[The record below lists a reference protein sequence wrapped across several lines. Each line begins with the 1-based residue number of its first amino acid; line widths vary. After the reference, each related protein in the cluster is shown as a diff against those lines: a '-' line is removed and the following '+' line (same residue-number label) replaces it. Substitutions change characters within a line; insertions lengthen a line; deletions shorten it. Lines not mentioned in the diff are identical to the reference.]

1 MISICVIGS
10 IHVDFVIRVPRIP
23 LVGETVLG
31 EGFEVY
37 PGGKGA
43 NQCVGVARLGARAFM
58 VSRIGDDFLADIA
71 LRNLRA
77 ENNVVLSYVKI
88 VKGVHTGVAFIL
100 VDSSGENIIAVA
112 PGADMYVSRSDVDEF
127 LRNVHG
133 FKVLLTQLEIPLDT
147 VAYALERVAEKD
159 VLTILNPAPATRLPE
174 NIYRYV
180 DVLTPNRVELGL
192 LVGMDI
198 RSLDDVVRGSRRL
211 LRMGVRL
218 AVVTTLGAS
227 GAIVVTR
234 NKAVHLPAFEVEV
247 VDTTGAGD
255 AFNAGLAVALAEGND
270 IVDAV
275 RWANAVAA
283 LKITRKGAQ
292 EGLPRRDVVEEFL
305 GRRG

>member
-1 MISICVIGS
+1 MVSICVIGS

-77 ENNVVLSYVKI
+77 ENNVVLGYVKI
-88 VKGVHTGVAFIL
+88 VKGVHTSVAFIL

-211 LRMGVRL
+211 FTYLR
-218 AVVTTLGAS
+218 T
-227 GAIVVTR
+227 
-234 NKAVHLPAFEVEV
+234 
-247 VDTTGAGD
+247 
-255 AFNAGLAVALAEGND
+255 
-270 IVDAV
+270 
-275 RWANAVAA
+275 
-283 LKITRKGAQ
+283 
-292 EGLPRRDVVEEFL
+292 
-305 GRRG
+305 